1 MTNAT
6 EATAMGTAMGAGRPR
21 IVIVGAGGWVFP
33 VELTRDILSFPAL
46 GGCTLV
52 LYDIDAAAAATT
64 ARAAGQLIE
73 LGGLAATVEI
83 PADLPSALR
92 GADFVL
98 TVFQVGGV
106 RAYAHDL
113 LIPREYGIDQIVG
126 DTLGPGGVFR
136 GLRTIEALRVVA
148 QTMLTECPGALL
160 LNYTNPMSAN
170 IWATDLLGV
179 RVIGL
184 CHSVQNTAELLAH
197 ELGVPLEEVTFDSA
211 GVNHTAWFTTYRR
224 GEEDLIPR
232 IRSVMRARYITE
244 TEPLL
249 PRSDDPYE
257 SIERVRAELMELTG
271 FFHTESSHHASE
283 YWAWFRKTPELTSHY
298 LDRHWDNLEISSTV
312 DKQQSDAEIVDEARR
327 DGIRHGGEFAAP
339 IMDSVVTGTPRI
351 VYVNVRNDGLITN
364 LAPDACVEV
373 ACVADRGG
381 VRPIRYG
388 ALPPA
393 CAALNEVQIAVQ
405 RLTVRAAMT
414 GSRELVR
421 AAVALDPL
429 TSAMSTLPKIAE
441 MTDKMLAAEA
451 EWLPQFEPPA
461 RRYAGDGYLAG
472 TRR

>member
-1 MTNAT
+1 MT
-6 EATAMGTAMGAGRPR
+6 AGRPR

-33 VELTRDILSFPAL
+33 VELIRDILSFPSL
-46 GGCTLV
+46 GGAALV
-52 LYDIDAAAAATT
+52 LYDIDKPAAERT
-64 ARAAGQLIE
+64 ARAAWRLIE
-73 LGGLAATVEI
+73 IGGRAATVEV
-83 PADLPSALR
+83 PDTVGGALA

-98 TVFQVGGV
+98 TVFQVGSV
-106 RAYAHDL
+106 RAYACDL
-113 LIPREYGIDQIVG
+113 EIPREYGIDQIVG

-148 QTMLTECPGALL
+148 ETMLEVCPGALL
-160 LNYTNPMSAN
+160 LNYANPMSAN

-184 CHSVQNTAELLAH
+184 CHSVQNTFELLAR
-197 ELGVPLEEVTFDSA
+197 ELAVPPGEITFDCA
-211 GVNHTAWFTTYRR
+211 GVNHTAWFTTFRR

-232 IRSVMRARYITE
+232 IRSVMRARYIDG
-244 TEPLL
+244 TEPVL

-283 YWAWFRKTPELTSHY
+283 YWAWFRKTPELVRHY
-298 LDRHWDNLEISSTV
+298 LDRHWDNLEISATV
-312 DKQQSDAEIVDEARR
+312 DKESSDAEIVDEARR
-327 DGIRHGGEFAAP
+327 EGLVHGGEQAAP
-339 IMDSVVTGTPRI
+339 IMDSILTGTRRV
-351 VYVNVRNDGLITN
+351 VYVNVRNDRLITN
-364 LAPDACVEV
+364 LAPDSCVEV
-373 ACVADRGG
+373 ACVADRAG
-381 VRPIRYG
+381 VRPVRDG

-429 TSAMSTLPKIAE
+429 TSAMCTLPQISE
-441 MTDKMLAAEA
+441 MTEKMLAAEA
-451 EWLPQFEPPA
+451 EWL
-461 RRYAGDGYLAG
+461 
-472 TRR
+472 